1 MIANRNCVR
10 KGLGLIWPFL
20 EITPLK
26 WRFNNDRFLNRGR
39 KVNIEGKDK
48 KESTQFPCGFA
59 DYGFAA
65 IISKW
70 LANFD

>member
-1 MIANRNCVR
+1 MGCTLPNDLQKSR
-10 KGLGLIWPFL
+10 KLN
-20 EITPLK
+20 K